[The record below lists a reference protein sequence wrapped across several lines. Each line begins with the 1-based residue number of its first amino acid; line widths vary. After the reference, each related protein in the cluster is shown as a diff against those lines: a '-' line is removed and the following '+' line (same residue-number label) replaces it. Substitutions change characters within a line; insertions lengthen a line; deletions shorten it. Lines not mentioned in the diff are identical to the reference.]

1 MNIRTVEKLI
11 TLAAVGLMLCGCI
24 TKIENTY
31 TIDGNGNTI
40 RATDTA
46 TATPTTSD
54 VVDAAGTGSGSA
66 TTNGGL

>member
-1 MNIRTVEKLI
+1 MRVLCRSIIVLVI
-11 TLAAVGLMLCGCI
+11 AAICGCT

-31 TIDGNGNTI
+31 NITGNGNTI

>member
-1 MNIRTVEKLI
+1 MKRSIVVVV
-11 TLAAVGLMLCGCI
+11 LATMLSGCV
-24 TKIENTY
+24 TKNENTY
-31 TIDGNGNTI
+31 TMNGDHNTI

-66 TTNGGL
+66 NTNGGL